1 MYKWIICSL
10 LLVVCFQS
18 EAQQPII
25 SPAIQDL
32 MKKAVDQMNDRKYEE
47 ANVTFREMLA
57 SKKVLPTNMSFFFAE
72 TLYMINQYHNS
83 ENFLNKY
90 LDLAGKGGDYYT
102 EATEL
107 QRLLTSRKD
116 EIKTCNYCNVFGYRL
131 DSCKLC
137 EGKGSL
143 VSTCYY
149 CKGIGKT
156 SCKTCQ
162 GDGVIVT
169 KNIFDVAEYK
179 SCHVCNTKGY
189 HACKVCHGSKIVNNQ
204 CPDCLGSKFIASKI
218 ICDHKPGDAEHIHE
232 EDNENN

>member
-1 MYKWIICSL
+1 MYKWIILNVLILCCL
-10 LLVVCFQS
+10 QT
-18 EAQQPII
+18 EAQPPII
-25 SPAIQDL
+25 SNEIQGL
-32 MKKAVDQMNDRKYEE
+32 MQKAVGQMNDRKYEE
-47 ANVTFREMLA
+47 ANLTFREMLA

-102 EATEL
+102 QATEL
-107 QRLLTSRKD
+107 QTLLSTRKN
-116 EIKTCNYCNVFGYRL
+116 EIKECNYCNVFGYRL
-131 DSCKLC
+131 NNCQLC

-156 SCKTCQ
+156 SCLTCQ

-179 SCHVCNTKGY
+179 SCHVCNTNGY

-204 CPDCLGSKFIASKI
+204 CPDCLGSKFIASKE
-218 ICDHKPGDAEHIHE
+218 ICDHKPTKVDHEHHDE
-232 EDNENN
+232 VKNN